1 MLDNNLLFCL
11 LIAVYIII
19 IATKALSDGKLIIG
33 GLGYIIALCQIY
45 YTLKVGKII

>member
-19 IATKALSDGKLIIG
+19 IAAKALSDGELIVG

-45 YTLKVGKII
+45 HILKMGKII

>member
-19 IATKALSDGKLIIG
+19 IATKALGDGELIVG

-45 YTLKVGKII
+45 YNMKMGKII